1 MRAVK
6 TGGNSAKRRDRR
18 CWNFWPVIRDGHPA
32 PPQAIDMKRDIPHGL
47 SVYLDLVRFGAATIV
62 VLSHLWL
69 LAFPAH
75 PLP

>member
-1 MRAVK
+1 
-6 TGGNSAKRRDRR
+6 
-18 CWNFWPVIRDGHPA
+18 
-32 PPQAIDMKRDIPHGL
+32 MKRDIPHGL